1 MSQAAWRNLETAE
14 MHPLHIALHDGFQG
28 QHVRISVNGQSVFDR
43 AGVRTD
49 LRISRADAVD
59 VNAPAQHVRIEATVD
74 PGGVSGGT
82 EVDVVATPYVAID
95 FTGNGLRFKLSAQ
108 PFAYM

>member
-1 MSQAAWRNLETAE
+1 

-28 QHVRISVNGQSVFDR
+28 NHVRISVDGQTVFDR

-59 VNAPAQHVRIEATVD
+59 VSAPAQHVRIEVTVD
-74 PGGVSGGT
+74 PGGVAGAT
-82 EVDVVATPYVAID
+82 EVDAAATPYVAID
-95 FTGNGLRFKLSAQ
+95 LAGSGIQFKLSAD
-108 PFAYM
+108 PFAYL